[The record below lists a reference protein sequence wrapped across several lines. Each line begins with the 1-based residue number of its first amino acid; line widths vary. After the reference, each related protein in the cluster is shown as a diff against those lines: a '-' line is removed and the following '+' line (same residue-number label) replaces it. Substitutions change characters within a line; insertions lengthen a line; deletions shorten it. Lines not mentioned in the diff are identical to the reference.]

1 MESTTTTW
9 EPWSQNRPTGEQ
21 FQVTE
26 LDDTLQAIGADL
38 TEATTFEEAKADAR
52 GMARKSRSRT
62 FGVVDAMGRIWGIA

>member
-9 EPWSQNRPTGEQ
+9 KPWSQNRPTGEQ

-26 LDDTLQAIGADL
+26 LDDTLKPFGDDL

-52 GMARKSRSRT
+52 ALARKNRSGA